1 MTIQRARLRQPRSES
16 GRQLAR
22 RIERPPAHWLLLAV
36 FMATLIFLL
45 LAEGLTVHTTGAAG
59 TPPPPSSDRKAAL
72 TGNAALWVAGP
83 NHQLVP
89 REAHVGHRIA
99 LTFDDGPDPT
109 WTPKIAAVLQQ
120 FHVPATFFE
129 IGERIIQNPDVTS
142 DLHRDGFE
150 IGNHTFSHVDLARA
164 GDLRDL
170 QISLTESAISGAAG
184 IRARFVRPPYSATP
198 DAVDLAQ
205 EKAYWNIARDGYVI
219 ALANYDGEDWRRP
232 GVDEIVRNATPPG
245 KRGGVILLH
254 DGGGNR
260 SETVAAIQRLIP
272 ELQARGFQFVGLGEL
287 LGGPAKNVDPAAT
300 SGQETRGKL
309 LIGSLTAARLL
320 TEFLAFLLAPVMV
333 LAILRAIAVVAL
345 ARAHAARRRREPRP
359 RGFQPPVSVIVP
371 AYNEAKGIEK
381 AVRSLVASDYPTF
394 EVIVVDDGSTD
405 GTGELVDGLGLP
417 KVQVIQEPN
426 RGKAEALNTALAA
439 AKHDVI
445 VAVDADTLFEPGT
458 LTAIVRPFADPEVG
472 AVAGNAKVGNR
483 HSLLGLW
490 QHIDYVTGFNLDRR
504 VYDLLGCMPTVPGAV
519 GAFRKKP
526 LLEIGGFSS
535 DTLAE
540 DTDVT
545 IALSRH
551 GWRIVYEEEARAF
564 TEVPGTLGG
573 LWRQRYRW
581 SFGTMQ
587 SVWKHRRAIGR
598 RREGP
603 IGTIG
608 LPSLIFFQMALPM
621 LAPLIDLFALYGL
634 IFLSALPVLAFW
646 VAFNLLMLAQGA
658 YAFHLDGER
667 RWPLWVLPLQ
677 TFVYRQ
683 MMYLVVLQ
691 SVISAVQ
698 GLRLRWSHVERSGD
712 VEIASYSSASSA
724 SATSPVD

>member
-1 MTIQRARLRQPRSES
+1 MTIERARLRRSRSER

-36 FMATLIFLL
+36 FIATLAFLL

-72 TGNAALWVAGP
+72 KGNAALWVAGP
-83 NHQLVP
+83 NHQLIP
-89 REAHVGHRIA
+89 RERPVGHRVA
-99 LTFDDGPDPT
+99 LTFDDGPDPR
-109 WTPKIAAVLQQ
+109 WTPEIAAVLKR
-120 FHVPATFFE
+120 FDVPATFFE
-129 IGERIIQNPDVTS
+129 IGERIIQNPGVTS
-142 DLHRDGFE
+142 DLHNEGFE

-164 GDLRDL
+164 AGFREL

-205 EKAYWNIARDGYVI
+205 EKAYWGIARHGYVI
-219 ALANYDGEDWRRP
+219 ALANYDSEDWRRP
-232 GVDEIVRNATPPG
+232 GVDEIIRNATPPG
-245 KRGGVILLH
+245 NHGGVLMFH
-254 DGGGNR
+254 DGGGDR
-260 SETVAAIQRLIP
+260 SETLAALERLIP
-272 ELQARGFQFVGLGEL
+272 ELRARGFQFVGLGEL
-287 LGGPAKNVDPAAT
+287 LGAGANSVDPPAT
-300 SGQETRGKL
+300 SSQHVRGEM

-320 TEFLAFLLAPVMV
+320 TDLLAALLLPVMV
-333 LAILRAIAVVAL
+333 LAILRAIAVVVL
-345 ARAHAARRRREPRP
+345 ARAHARRRGRQPRP
-359 RGFQPPVSVIVP
+359 TGFHPPVSLIVP
-371 AYNEAKGIEK
+371 AYNEATGIEK
-381 AVRSLVASDYPTF
+381 AVRSLAASEYPTF

-405 GTGELVDGLGLP
+405 GTGELVDRLRLP
-417 KVQVIQEPN
+417 NVRVIKEPN
-426 RGKAEALNTALAA
+426 RGKPEALNTALAA
-439 AKHDVI
+439 SKHDVI
-445 VAVDADTLFEPGT
+445 VAVDADTLFAPGT
-458 LTAIVRPFADPEVG
+458 LAELVRPFADPQVG

-483 HSLLGLW
+483 RSLLGLW

-504 VYDLLGCMPTVPGAV
+504 IYDLLGCMPTVPGAV
-519 GAFRKKP
+519 GAFRKGP
-526 LLEIGGFSS
+526 LLELGGFSS

-545 IALSRH
+545 IALSRR
-551 GWRIVYEEEARAF
+551 GWKVVYEEEAKAF
-564 TEVPGTLGG
+564 TEVPSSLGG

-598 RREGP
+598 RTEGP

-608 LPSLIFFQMALPM
+608 LPSLIFFQIALPL

-634 IFLSALPVLAFW
+634 IFLSPLPVLGFW
-646 VAFNLLMLAQGA
+646 IGFNVLMLAQGA

-667 RWPLWVLPLQ
+667 PWPLWALPLQ

-683 MMYLVVLQ
+683 LMYLVVLQ

-712 VEIASYSSASSA
+712 VEIAASPSPSAS
-724 SATSPVD
+724 VD

>member
-1 MTIQRARLRQPRSES
+1 MTVERARPRRPRSEH

-36 FMATLIFLL
+36 FMFTLIFLL

-72 TGNAALWVAGP
+72 KGDAAFWVAGP

-89 REAHVGHRIA
+89 REAPVGRRVA
-99 LTFDDGPDPT
+99 LTFDDGPDAR
-109 WTPKIAAVLQQ
+109 WTPAIADVLQR
-120 FHVPATFFE
+120 FHVPATFFQ
-129 IGERIIQNPDVTS
+129 IGERIIQHPGVTS

-150 IGNHTFSHVDLARA
+150 VGNHTFSHVDLART
-164 GDLRDL
+164 GGLRGL
-170 QISLTESAISGAAG
+170 QISLTESAISGAAD
-184 IRARFVRPPYSATP
+184 IRARFVRPPYSSTP
-198 DAVDLAQ
+198 NAVDLAQ
-205 EKAYWNIARDGYVI
+205 EHAYSDVARDGYVI
-219 ALANYDGEDWRRP
+219 ALANYDSEDWRRP
-232 GVDEIVRNATPPG
+232 GVDEVVRNATPPG
-245 KRGGVILLH
+245 KRGGVILMH
-254 DGGGNR
+254 DGGGDR
-260 SETVAAIQRLIP
+260 SETVAALERLIP
-272 ELQARGFQFVGLGEL
+272 ELRSRGFTFVGLSEL
-287 LGGPAKNVDPAAT
+287 LGTGSRAVDPPAT
-300 SGQETRGKL
+300 SSQHVRGEM

-320 TEFLAFLLAPVMV
+320 TDFLAFLLLPVMV
-333 LAILRAIAVVAL
+333 LAIIRAIAVVGL
-345 ARAHAARRRREPRP
+345 ARAHAARRRRQPRP
-359 RGFQPPVSVIVP
+359 KDFHPPVSVIVP

-381 AVRSLVASDYPTF
+381 AVSSLSASDYPTF

-405 GTGELVDGLGLP
+405 GTGELVDRLGLSN
-417 KVQVIQEPN
+417 VRVIKEPN

-439 AKHDVI
+439 TNHDLI
-445 VAVDADTLFEPGT
+445 VAVDADTLFEPRT
-458 LTAIVRPFADPEVG
+458 LAEIVRPFADPGVG

-483 HSLLGLW
+483 RSLLGLW

-519 GAFRKKP
+519 GAFRKAP
-526 LLEIGGFSS
+526 LLELGGFSS

-545 IALSRH
+545 IALSRR
-551 GWRIVYEEEARAF
+551 GWRVVYEEEARAF
-564 TEVPGTLGG
+564 TEVPGSLGG

-587 SVWKHRRAIGR
+587 SVWKHRRAILR
-598 RREGP
+598 RGEGP

-608 LPSLIFFQMALPM
+608 LPSLIFFQIALPL

-634 IFLSALPVLAFW
+634 VFLSSLPVLGFW
-646 VAFNLLMLAQGA
+646 VGFNLLMLVQGA
-658 YAFHLDGER
+658 YAFRLDRER
-667 RWPLWVLPLQ
+667 LWPLWALPLQ

-683 MMYLVVLQ
+683 LMYLVVLQ

-698 GLRLRWSHVERSGD
+698 GLRLRWHHVERSGD
-712 VEIASYSSASSA
+712 VEIAAYSSAS
-724 SATSPVD
+724 TPVD